1 MGDCRTFVDFRL
13 YSDDKPFETF
23 KPCYMTYSTLQEEL
37 DTLQTIGYTPFFQT
51 DSYTLLFRV
60 EDILQKNKY
69 IYQLR
74 VNYYKATHKA

>member
-1 MGDCRTFVDFRL
+1 
-13 YSDDKPFETF
+13 
-23 KPCYMTYSTLQEEL
+23 MTYLTLQEEL

-74 VNYYKATHKA
+74 VNYYKATHKAWQLIKNTVFYLYETVTPSRCRP